1 MALRRILRRLNDP
14 NSVAHGVVS
23 TALMAALALIEPRRL
38 STGRRLA
45 YRGAVAGL
53 TAWTMWASLR
63 PSRDTEGDELGFVGR
78 AAITTGA
85 AGAALGL
92 AEAGEALDARLND
105 GLVRAGVRRPRLW
118 LAAGEAALS
127 FAAWWAARAADRAS
141 RDEEDSEE
149 PAESIVEVP
158 EGIRA
163 LASLLLSATDEH
175 GAPQLREQ
183 LLSARLVSSD
193 GGEFDVA
200 FAQFDVDQ
208 DLPRA
213 VPGNGAFPVIGRFR
227 ALGDRTFDVRL
238 FVANGRLESVHI
250 DEGGDW
256 SAEEVEEWYE
266 AGHDPDELE
275 TWPSPDEVEL
285 LIETAA
291 GYRPLV
297 R

>member
-38 STGRRLA
+38 STGRRLV

-63 PSRDTEGDELGFVGR
+63 PSRDSGADELGPVGR

-92 AEAGEALDARLND
+92 TEAGEALDARLND
-105 GLVRAGVRRPRLW
+105 GLVRAGVRRPRVW

-127 FAAWWAARAADRAS
+127 FAAWWAARAADLAS
-141 RDEEDSEE
+141 RDEADSEE

-163 LASLLLSATDEH
+163 LASLLLSATDEY

-183 LLSARLVSSD
+183 LTGARMKGLDDV
-193 GGEFDVA
+193 EVDVA
-200 FAQFDVDQ
+200 FVPLDTEKE
-208 DLPRA
+208 LPRA
-213 VPGNGAFPVIGRFR
+213 VPGNGAFPAIGRFR
-227 ALGDRTFDVRL
+227 ALGGRTFDIRL
-238 FVANGRLESVHI
+238 FIADGRLESLHI
-250 DEGGDW
+250 DEGADW
-256 SAEEVEEWYE
+256 SAEELDAWYG
-266 AGHDPDELE
+266 AGHDLDALE
-275 TWPSPDEVEL
+275 AWPAPDEVEL

-291 GYRPLV
+291 GYRSLP